1 MPNEQP
7 GKGLELLLPD
17 TLLLKNV
24 MCFLLLFCFLFL
36 YFLFFS
42 FFVVCGCFW
51 NSAVLSGFR
60 VIL

>member
-7 GKGLELLLPD
+7 GKVLELLLPD
-17 TLLLKNV
+17 TLLLKYV
-24 MCFLLLFCFLFL
+24 MCFLLLFRFLFL
-36 YFLFFS
+36 FIFFL